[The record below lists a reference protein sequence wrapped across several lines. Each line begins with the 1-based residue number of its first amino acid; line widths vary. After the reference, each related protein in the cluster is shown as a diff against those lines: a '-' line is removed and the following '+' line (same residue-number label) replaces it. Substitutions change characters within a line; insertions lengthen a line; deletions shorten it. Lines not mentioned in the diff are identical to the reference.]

1 MTVVLWI
8 CAAVLAVIYL
18 GTGVMKLVR
27 SKEQLAAMGL
37 GWTEDFSPGVVK
49 LLGALELLA
58 VIGLILPALLHIAPI
73 LGPLAATGLALMM
86 IGATVVHLRRKETR
100 MAWGT
105 LSLVALAAFVA
116 IAGFVSP
123 W

>member
-37 GWTEDFSPGVVK
+37 RWTEDFSPGVVK

-58 VIGLILPALLHIAPI
+58 AIGLILPALLHIAPV
-73 LGPLAATGLALMM
+73 LGPLAASGLVLLM

-105 LSLVALAAFVA
+105 LSLVAFAAFVA
-116 IAGFVSP
+116 IAGFISP